1 MNGEAHVI
9 LVGARA
15 LDGLSMRMAAI
26 AHNLA
31 NANTPRFQSVA
42 LNFEER
48 LREAEAKG
56 AEALETL
63 RFSFTA
69 GPVYGPND
77 ERRIDLLIA
86 DASQTAMRYSA
97 LVDMLGRRLALR
109 QAALGGPR

>member
-1 MNGEAHVI
+1 MNSEAHVI

-31 NANTPRFQSVA
+31 NANTPRFQSVTV
-42 LNFEER
+42 NFEER
-48 LREAEAKG
+48 LRAAEAKG
-56 AEALETL
+56 ADALKAL
-63 RFSFTA
+63 RFGFTA
-69 GPVYGPND
+69 GPVYEPND
-77 ERRIDLLIA
+77 DRRIDLLIA

-109 QAALGGPR
+109 QAALGGSR